1 MTSEMFLSII
11 TLLQTN
17 LPCSSNYYRYKKNY
31 ESFGQEG
38 VKKEGD
44 STLNDKDVIKTIASP
59 RLMSKLSP
67 INSFV
72 QNQGINVNPMSQKGL
87 LKYALNKPSKDKKNE
102 DSSDDD
108 GDYSKF

>member
-1 MTSEMFLSII
+1 
-11 TLLQTN
+11 
-17 LPCSSNYYRYKKNY
+17 
-31 ESFGQEG
+31 
-38 VKKEGD
+38 
-44 STLNDKDVIKTIASP
+44 
-59 RLMSKLSP
+59 MSKLSP
-67 INSFV
+67 INNFV